1 MNPHQI
7 TPRISF
13 TQLLRYEYPKAT
25 AWVRGNYQNPQL
37 SGLVKFYQTPYDGVL
52 VEAEFF
58 GLPKS
63 SEENSGNFFAMHI
76 HEFGDCSDNFTRTG
90 DHFNPTAK
98 PHPFHAGDL
107 LPLLGNQGY
116 AWTAFYDKRFTIDD
130 IIGKSVVIHEGRD
143 DFSSQPSGNAG
154 NKIAC
159 GEIRQGL

>member
-1 MNPHQI
+1 MNNHQM

-13 TQLLRYEYPKAT
+13 TQLLRYEYPQAT

-52 VEAEFF
+52 IEAEFF
-58 GLPKS
+58 GLPNIVN
-63 SEENSGNFFAMHI
+63 ENSCDFYAMHI
-76 HEFGDCSDNFTRTG
+76 HEFGDCTDNFTRTG
-90 DHFNPTAK
+90 EHFNPTGR

-107 LPLLGNQGY
+107 PPLLGNQGY

-130 IIGKSVVIHEGRD
+130 ILGKSVVIHSNSD
-143 DFSSQPSGNAG
+143 DFRSQPAGASGF
-154 NKIAC
+154 KIGC